1 LYLNETTCFDQNRV
15 VLTKQLKKNRQTRQL
30 LVFSTIHHL
39 LPFQPLKT
47 TQAMFLEHL
56 MLHLSIKLDKP
67 YTNMMT

>member
-1 LYLNETTCFDQNRV
+1 LYLNETTCFDQNRA

-30 LVFSTIHHL
+30 L